1 MNIEMAERK
10 PESGDLVIARS
21 YGAYA
26 KPDKFTKFFLFHI
39 SKEEYGTL
47 RREN

>member
-1 MNIEMAERK
+1 MAERK
-10 PESGDLVIARS
+10 PESGDLAIAWG

-26 KPDKFTKFFLFHI
+26 KPDKSTKFVLFYI

>member
-10 PESGDLVIARS
+10 PESGDLAIARS
-21 YGAYA
+21 FGAYA
-26 KPDKFTKFFLFHI
+26 KPDKSTKSFLFYI
-39 SKEEYGTL
+39 SKEEYGKL